1 MMRVVL
7 LVLTLA
13 CAASTAHADEQQALR
28 DLLDN
33 FLANAGDSAAHERFW
48 GDDLVYTSSTGAR
61 FGKADILAGMEDEP
75 AEGTADSGP
84 VYSAADVDVRLYD
97 DMAIV
102 AFRLVA
108 TAADGTLLNY
118 FNTGTFAHR
127 DGRWVAVAW
136 QATRIPQAEE

>member
-136 QATRIPQAEE
+136 QATRIPRAEE